1 METLIIEYKTR
12 ENNQLEFKKAKGGL
26 PNSFFETYSSFS
38 NSKGG
43 IIYLG
48 LEELKD
54 HTIVSAMLSDDEII
68 KLKTDLFSL
77 LSDPKKVSVN
87 LIIEDEVRVLEYS
100 GYPVLE
106 VRVNAAPREWK
117 PVYIN
122 NNIMTGTFRR
132 NDEGDYHCTP
142 SEIKSMLRDAAERS
156 EDLRV
161 INEMGL
167 DVLCKATIASY
178 KNRFRSYNPDH
189 VFLKNDEIS
198 FLELLGAV
206 RKGEDE
212 KYHPTV
218 AGLLMFGYS
227 YKIVY
232 EFPEYFLDYQEH
244 YSEGNDIRWT
254 DRVMSDSGDWS
265 GNMFDFYT
273 KIANKL
279 TSDIKVPFHMEGID
293 RVDETSLHV
302 ALREGLCNAISN
314 ADFTQR
320 RGLVVKKY
328 FDHIEYHNP
337 GCLRIPAEIAFKGGD
352 SDPRNK
358 TILKMWNLVGVGER
372 SGSGLP
378 KILAACNE
386 FGLPKPELYDEYNPD
401 RSHLIIRLNKGSN
414 GVFLDQTGRK
424 DNSKL
429 SKSEKEVLS
438 YLLNNGD
445 SKTKDIALALGFS
458 LTYVKRM
465 LYKLI
470 AMELVS
476 SKGKIKDKTY
486 CLNKQDN

>member
-1 METLIIEYKTR
+1 METLIIEHRIR

-77 LSDPKKVSVN
+77 LNDPKKVSVN

-142 SEIKSMLRDAAERS
+142 SEIKSMLRDATERS

-167 DVLCKATIASY
+167 DVLCEATITSY
-178 KNRFRSYNPDH
+178 KNRFRFYNPDH

-206 RKGEDE
+206 RKGDDE

-279 TSDIKVPFHMEGID
+279 TSDLKVPFHMEGID

-337 GCLRIPAEIAFKGGD
+337 GCLRMPAEIAFKGGD

-386 FGLPKPELYDEYNPD
+386 FGLLKPELYDEYNPD
-401 RSHLIIRLNKGSN
+401 RSHLIIRLNVGLS
-414 GVFLDQTGRK
+414 GVLPKKEHVNLNSAIGDKARK
-424 DNSKL
+424 I
-429 SKSEKEVLS
+429 LS
-438 YLLNNGD
+438 YLLVNGE
-445 SKTKDIALALGFS
+445 SKAKDIALGVDINPA
-458 LTYVKRM
+458 TVKKI
-465 LYKLI
+465 LYRLI
-470 AMELVS
+470 DAGLVL
-476 SKGKIKDKTY
+476 SKGTFKDKKY
-486 CLNKQDN
+486 YLNQ